1 MKLRILSLGITVAL
15 ACGWALYAAPPP
27 AKPSDDAAAKHVAE
41 VLAGS
46 KASPKAPAPKAGA
59 SAGTTAGTAA
69 APAAGG
75 DNFIETVDVTVVN
88 VDVYVTDKQGR
99 RVTGLGKDDFELS
112 EDGKPVKI
120 TNFYAVEGG
129 RPTAGLQTV
138 EEPVPGQ
145 PPPERKGGPSPV
157 PEDQRLRLIVY
168 LDNFNIHPFNRN
180 RVLKELR
187 AFLHDH
193 VGREDRVML
202 VTYDRELHIRSCFT
216 SDPDLV
222 SGLLSDQEKVTGS
235 AVHADSDRKVVLD
248 RIQDSSSS
256 DEALSFARGY
266 AESVFNDLTFSLD
279 AIKKMVD
286 SMAGMPGRKAIL
298 YVSDGIPL
306 VAGQDM
312 FYAVQNKYTQGS
324 GALNEMIEF
333 DSSRRL
339 RELTAKANSN
349 RVTFYTIDAGG
360 LRTYDS
366 VSAENPTNDQG
377 IYLDSIRISNL
388 QAPLQTLAED
398 TGGVAIINANRVL
411 PDLERVASD
420 FGTFYSLGY
429 SPVHAGDGRYHK
441 IDVKVKKKGVQVRHR
456 EGYRDK
462 SPETQMSYS
471 TLAVLQFPFEQNPLA
486 IDLQFGHAA
495 ARDDGYFIV
504 PVLVRIPLG
513 RLTLIPRQKTQEAS
527 LRLFFAAMDA
537 DGNTSEVQQQRVPIS
552 IPNGDVAKA
561 KGKYYV
567 YTVSLL
573 MRPGESRVAVG
584 LRDEAAAASSFL
596 TRGVHVG
603 A

>member
-1 MKLRILSLGITVAL
+1 MKIRVLSLGITTAL
-15 ACGWALYAAPPP
+15 ACGWALSAAPP

-41 VLAGS
+41 ALAGS
-46 KASPKAPAPKAGA
+46 KSSGKAPAPNAATGSAAG
-59 SAGTTAGTAA
+59 SAAGTAA
-69 APAAGG
+69 GGG
-75 DNFIETVDVTVVN
+75 DNFIESVDVTVVN
-88 VDVYVTDKQGR
+88 VDVYVTDKQGH
-99 RVTGLGKDDFELS
+99 RVTGLTKDDFDLF

-129 RPTAGLQTV
+129 RPTAGLPAV

-145 PPPERKGGPSPV
+145 APPERKGGPPPV

-168 LDNFNIHPFNRN
+168 LDNYNIHPFNRN

-193 VGREDRVML
+193 IGREDRVML
-202 VTYDRELHIRSCFT
+202 VTYDRELHIRSGFT
-216 SDPDLV
+216 SDPDLI
-222 SGLLSDQEKVTGS
+222 SGLLRDQEKVTGS
-235 AVHADSDRKVVLD
+235 AVHADSDRKTVLD

-266 AESVFNDLTFSLD
+266 AESVMNDLSFSLD
-279 AIKKMVD
+279 AIRKMVD

-306 VAGQDM
+306 IAGQDM
-312 FYAVQNKYTQGS
+312 FYAVQNKYTEGS

-349 RVTFYTIDAGG
+349 RITFYTIDAGG

-366 VSAENPTNDQG
+366 VSAENQTNEQG

-398 TGGVAIINANRVL
+398 TGGVAIINANKVL

-429 SPVHAGDGRYHK
+429 TPVHAGDGRYHK
-441 IDVKVKKKGVQVRHR
+441 IDVKVKKKGIQVRHR

-462 SPETQMSYS
+462 SPETQMSDS

-495 ARDDGYFIV
+495 ARDDGFYLV
-504 PVLVRIPLG
+504 PVQVRIPLG
-513 RLTLIPRQKTQEAS
+513 RVTLIPRAKTQEAS

-573 MRPGESRVAVG
+573 MRPGDSRVAVG

-596 TRGVHVG
+596 ARGVHIGV
-603 A
+603 

>member
-1 MKLRILSLGITVAL
+1 MKIRALSLGISAAL
-15 ACGWALYAAPPP
+15 AAASALSSAPP

-41 VLAGS
+41 ALA
-46 KASPKAPAPKAGA
+46 APKTAPKGA
-59 SAGTTAGTAA
+59 KPA

-75 DNFIETVDVTVVN
+75 ENFIESVDVTVVN
-88 VDVYVTDKQGR
+88 VDVFVTDKQGK
-99 RVTGLGKDDFELS
+99 RVTGLNREDFELS

-120 TNFYAVEGG
+120 TNFYAVEVG
-129 RPTAGLQTV
+129 RPTAGLPAAA
-138 EEPVPGQ
+138 EETLPGQ
-145 PPPERKGGPSPV
+145 PPPERKGGPPPV

-187 AFLHDH
+187 GFLHDH

-202 VTYDRELHIRSCFT
+202 VTYDRELHIRSGFT

-235 AVHADSDRKVVLD
+235 AVHADSDRKLVLD
-248 RIQDSSSS
+248 RVNESSSP

-266 AESVFNDLTFSLD
+266 AESVFNDLTFTID
-279 AIKKMVD
+279 AMKKMVD

-306 VAGQDM
+306 IAGQDM
-312 FYAVQNKYTQGS
+312 FYAVQNKYTTGS

-360 LRTYDS
+360 LRTYES
-366 VSAENPTNDQG
+366 VSAENQTNDQG

-411 PDLERVASD
+411 PDLQRIAAD

-441 IDVKVKKKGVQVRHR
+441 IDVKVKRKGLLIRHR

-462 SPETQMSYS
+462 SPETQMNDS

-486 IDLQFGHAA
+486 INLEFGHGTE
-495 ARDDGYFIV
+495 REDGYFVV
-504 PVLVRIPLG
+504 PVQVKIPLG
-513 RLTLIPRQKTQEAS
+513 RVTLIPRDKTQEAS

-537 DGNTSEVQQQRVPIS
+537 DGNTSEVQQARVPIS
-552 IPNGDVAKA
+552 IPNVDVAKA

-573 MRPGESRVAVG
+573 MRPGDSRVAVG
-584 LRDEAAAASSFL
+584 LRDEAAASSSFL
-596 TRGVHVG
+596 ARGVHVG
-603 A
+603 S

>member
-1 MKLRILSLGITVAL
+1 MKIRALSLGISIAL
-15 ACGWALYAAPPP
+15 ACGWALSAAPP
-27 AKPSDDAAAKHVAE
+27 AKPSDAAAAKHVAAA
-41 VLAGS
+41 LAEP
-46 KASPKAPAPKAGA
+46 KASPATPAPKAATA
-59 SAGTTAGTAA
+59 SNPANAGTAA
-69 APAAGG
+69 AAAGG
-75 DNFIETVDVTVVN
+75 DNFLETVDVTVVN
-88 VDVYVTDKQGR
+88 VDVYVTDKQGH
-99 RVTGLGKDDFELS
+99 RVTGLTKDDFEVR
-112 EDGKPVKI
+112 EDGKPVKV

-129 RPTAGLQTV
+129 RPTTGLPAV
-138 EEPVPGQ
+138 EETLPGQ
-145 PPPERKGGPSPV
+145 PPPERKGGPPPV

-187 AFLHDH
+187 VFLHDH
-193 VGREDRVML
+193 VGRDDRVML
-202 VTYDRELHIRSCFT
+202 VTYDRELHIRSGFT
-216 SDPDLV
+216 SDPDLI
-222 SGLLSDQEKVTGS
+222 SGLLTDQEKVTGS
-235 AVHADSDRKVVLD
+235 ALHADSDRKTVLD
-248 RIQDSSSS
+248 RINDSS
-256 DEALSFARGY
+256 DPNEALDFARGY
-266 AESVFNDLTFSLD
+266 AESVMNDLSFTVD

-298 YVSDGIPL
+298 YVSDGLPL

-312 FYAVQNKYTQGS
+312 FYAVQNKYTEGS
-324 GALNEMIEF
+324 GALNEMIDF
-333 DSSRRL
+333 DASRRFS
-339 RELTAKANSN
+339 ELTARANSN

-366 VSAENPTNDQG
+366 VSAENQTNEQG
-377 IYLDSIRISNL
+377 VYLDSIRISNM
-388 QAPLQTLAED
+388 QAPLQTMAED
-398 TGGVAIINANRVL
+398 TGGMAIINANKVL

-429 SPVHAGDGRYHK
+429 TPSHAGDGRYHK
-441 IDVKVKKKGVQVRHR
+441 IDVKVKRKGVQVRHR

-462 SPETQMSYS
+462 SSETQMSDS

-495 ARDDGYFIV
+495 PRNDGYFLV
-504 PVLVRIPLG
+504 PVQVRIPLG
-513 RLTLIPRQKTQEAS
+513 RVTLIPREKTQEAS

-537 DGNTSEVQQQRVPIS
+537 DGNTSEVQQQKVPIH

-561 KGKYYV
+561 KEKYYV

-573 MRPGESRVAVG
+573 MRPGDSRVAVG
-584 LRDEAAAASSFL
+584 LRDEAAASSSFL